1 MIRKVFSEIR
11 NDSFLRKCAVV
22 SFAMFLAFFI
32 STLAVESV
40 LFEKIAEDRF
50 KGDAATVG
58 YLLEKYPQDREIII
72 KSIIGEN
79 NNYAERGAK
88 ELSKYGYTA
97 ESADLIDKNEN
108 KVKMMI
114 AFFTI
119 SFIVFSF
126 IIFIIAITAMN
137 YVLKI
142 FESMYFRMK
151 NIFNTI
157 DDFKSSNNLNKNREK
172 NNNKDNNTMK
182 NSKSRGNAEQN
193 NKELNAQNIKKEK
206 GDINFET
213 LDKYNE
219 NLICRINMISE
230 KAERNMRINMRKIES
245 EKENVKSLVT
255 DISHQLKTPL
265 SNVELYNTLLAEEGI
280 SDEERL
286 EFLETEGIAIEKLKM
301 LVDSLINISR
311 LEADMIS
318 IDKKEESLN
327 NCVENAISSVKADA
341 VKKDIIIK
349 NNIKDEYTVFI
360 DRKWTKEAIFNVLDN
375 AVKYT
380 QIGGEIKIDVDNGIN
395 YFALNIEDNG
405 IGININEYNDVFK
418 RFYRSRD
425 EAVQNEKGS
434 GVGLYLV
441 RKIMNL
447 QDGNVMVSS
456 EKGKGSIFTL
466 YFSKMKGE

>member
-1 MIRKVFSEIR
+1 MIRKVFSEIK

-32 STLAVESV
+32 SVLSVESV
-40 LFEKIAEDRF
+40 LFEKITEDRYEH
-50 KGDAATVG
+50 DAAVVG
-58 YLLEKYPQDREIII
+58 YLLEKYPQDREIIV
-72 KSIIGEN
+72 KSVIGDN
-79 NNYAERGAK
+79 NKYIESGANT
-88 ELSKYGYTA
+88 LAKYGYTS
-97 ESADLIDKNEN
+97 ETSYLIDKSEN

-114 AFFTI
+114 IFF
-119 SFIVFSF
+119 VFSF
-126 IIFIIAITAMN
+126 AVFSIIILIIAIKAMG

-142 FESMYFRMK
+142 FESMYSKMK
-151 NIFNTI
+151 NIFNTVDNI
-157 DDFKSSNNLNKNREK
+157 KHSNTLNKNDNKTDNDLKERE
-172 NNNKDNNTMK
+172 
-182 NSKSRGNAEQN
+182 S
-193 NKELNAQNIKKEK
+193 IKID
-206 GDINFET
+206 GVDF
-213 LDKYNE
+213 DKYNE
-219 NLICRINMISE
+219 NLLCRINMISE
-230 KAERNMRINMRKIES
+230 KAERNMRINMRKIEN

-265 SNVELYNTLLAEEGI
+265 ANVELYNTLLAEEGI

-318 IDKKEESLN
+318 IDKKEENLKECIES
-327 NCVENAISSVKADA
+327 AISSVKADA
-341 VKKDIIIK
+341 AKKNITIK
-349 NNIKDEYTVFI
+349 NEIKEDCILAI
-360 DRKWTKEAIFNVLDN
+360 DRKWTTEAIFNLLDN

-380 QIGGEIKIDVDNGIN
+380 APNGKINLSLDNGIN

-405 IGININEYNDVFK
+405 IGIDSSEYNDIFK
-418 RFYRSRD
+418 RFYRSRND
-425 EAVQNEKGS
+425 IVQNEKGS

-456 EKGKGSIFTL
+456 EKGKGSTFTL
-466 YFSKMKGE
+466 YFSKSKGE

>member
-1 MIRKVFSEIR
+1 MIRKVFSEIK

-32 STLAVESV
+32 SVLSVESV
-40 LFEKIAEDRF
+40 LFEKITEDRY
-50 KGDAATVG
+50 KHDAAVVG
-58 YLLEKYPQDREIII
+58 YLLEKYPQDREIIV
-72 KSIIGEN
+72 KSVIGDN
-79 NNYAERGAK
+79 NKYIESGANT
-88 ELSKYGYTA
+88 LAKYGYTS
-97 ESADLIDKNEN
+97 ETSYLIDKSEN

-114 AFFTI
+114 IFF
-119 SFIVFSF
+119 VFSF
-126 IIFIIAITAMN
+126 AVFSIIILIIAIKAMG

-142 FESMYFRMK
+142 FESMYSKMK
-151 NIFNTI
+151 NIFNTVDNI
-157 DDFKSSNNLNKNREK
+157 KHSNTLNKNDNKTDNALQERESIE
-172 NNNKDNNTMK
+172 ND
-182 NSKSRGNAEQN
+182 SVD
-193 NKELNAQNIKKEK
+193 LN
-206 GDINFET
+206 
-213 LDKYNE
+213 KYNE
-219 NLICRINMISE
+219 NLLCRINMISE
-230 KAERNMRINMRKIES
+230 KAERNMRINMRKIEN

-265 SNVELYNTLLAEEGI
+265 ANVELYNTLLAEEGI

-318 IDKKEESLN
+318 IDKKEENLKECIES
-327 NCVENAISSVKADA
+327 AISSVKADA
-341 VKKDIIIK
+341 DKKNIIIK
-349 NNIKDEYTVFI
+349 NEIKEDCILAI
-360 DRKWTKEAIFNVLDN
+360 DRKWTTEAIFNLLDN

-380 QIGGEIKIDVDNGIN
+380 APNGKINLSLDNGIN

-405 IGININEYNDVFK
+405 IGIDSSEYNDIFK
-418 RFYRSRD
+418 RFYRSRND
-425 EAVQNEKGS
+425 IVQNEKGS

-456 EKGKGSIFTL
+456 EKGKGSTFTL
-466 YFSKMKGE
+466 YFSKLKGE

>member
-1 MIRKVFSEIR
+1 MIRKVFSEIK

-32 STLAVESV
+32 SVLSVESV
-40 LFEKIAEDRF
+40 LFEKITEDRY
-50 KGDAATVG
+50 KHDAAVVG
-58 YLLEKYPQDREIII
+58 YLLEKYPQDREIIV
-72 KSIIGEN
+72 KSVIGDN
-79 NNYAERGAK
+79 NKYIESGANT
-88 ELSKYGYTA
+88 LAKYGYT
-97 ESADLIDKNEN
+97 SKTSDLIDKSEN

-114 AFFTI
+114 IFFV
-119 SFIVFSF
+119 FLFAVFS
-126 IIFIIAITAMN
+126 IIILVIAIKAMG

-142 FESMYFRMK
+142 FESMYYKMK
-151 NIFNTI
+151 NIFNTVDNI
-157 DDFKSSNNLNKNREK
+157 KHSNTLNKNDNKTDNALQERESIE
-172 NNNKDNNTMK
+172 ND
-182 NSKSRGNAEQN
+182 SVD
-193 NKELNAQNIKKEK
+193 LN
-206 GDINFET
+206 
-213 LDKYNE
+213 KYNE
-219 NLICRINMISE
+219 NLLCRINMISE
-230 KAERNMRINMRKIES
+230 KAERNMRINMRKIEN

-265 SNVELYNTLLAEEGI
+265 ANVELYNTLLAEEGI

-318 IDKKEESLN
+318 IDKKEENLKECIES
-327 NCVENAISSVKADA
+327 AISSVKADA
-341 VKKDIIIK
+341 DKKNIIIK
-349 NNIKDEYTVFI
+349 NEIKEDCILAI
-360 DRKWTKEAIFNVLDN
+360 DRKWTTEAIFNLLDN

-380 QIGGEIKIDVDNGIN
+380 APNGKINLSLDNGIN

-405 IGININEYNDVFK
+405 IGIDTDEYNDIFK
-418 RFYRSRD
+418 RFYRSRND
-425 EAVQNEKGS
+425 IVQNEKGS

-456 EKGKGSIFTL
+456 EKGKGSTFTL
-466 YFSKMKGE
+466 YFSKSKGE

>member
-1 MIRKVFSEIR
+1 MIRKVFSEIK

-32 STLAVESV
+32 SVLSVESV
-40 LFEKIAEDRF
+40 LFEKITEDRY
-50 KGDAATVG
+50 KHDAAVVG
-58 YLLEKYPQDREIII
+58 YLLEKYPQDREIIV
-72 KSIIGEN
+72 KSVIGDN
-79 NNYAERGAK
+79 NKYIESGANT
-88 ELSKYGYTA
+88 LAKYGYT
-97 ESADLIDKNEN
+97 SKTSDLIDKSEN

-114 AFFTI
+114 IFFV
-119 SFIVFSF
+119 FLFAVFS
-126 IIFIIAITAMN
+126 IIILVIAIKAMG

-142 FESMYFRMK
+142 FESMYYKMK
-151 NIFNTI
+151 NIFNTVDNI
-157 DDFKSSNNLNKNREK
+157 KHSNTLNKNDNKTDNALQERESIE
-172 NNNKDNNTMK
+172 ND
-182 NSKSRGNAEQN
+182 SVD
-193 NKELNAQNIKKEK
+193 LN
-206 GDINFET
+206 
-213 LDKYNE
+213 KYNE
-219 NLICRINMISE
+219 NLLCRINMISE
-230 KAERNMRINMRKIES
+230 KAERNMRINMRKIEN

-265 SNVELYNTLLAEEGI
+265 ANVELYNTLLAEGGI

-318 IDKKEESLN
+318 IDKKEENLKECIES
-327 NCVENAISSVKADA
+327 AISSVKADA
-341 VKKDIIIK
+341 AKKNITIK
-349 NNIKDEYTVFI
+349 NDIKEDCILAI
-360 DRKWTKEAIFNVLDN
+360 DRKWTTEAIFNLLDN

-380 QIGGEIKIDVDNGIN
+380 APNGKINLSLDNGIN

-405 IGININEYNDVFK
+405 IGIDTDEYNDIFK
-418 RFYRSRD
+418 RFYRSRND
-425 EAVQNEKGS
+425 IVQNEKGS

-456 EKGKGSIFTL
+456 EKGKGSTFTL
-466 YFSKMKGE
+466 YFSKSKGE

>member
-1 MIRKVFSEIR
+1 MIRKVFSEIK

-32 STLAVESV
+32 SVLSVESV
-40 LFEKIAEDRF
+40 LFEKITEDRY
-50 KGDAATVG
+50 KHDAAVVG
-58 YLLEKYPQDREIII
+58 YLLEKYPQDREIIV
-72 KSIIGEN
+72 KSVIGDN
-79 NNYAERGAK
+79 NKYIESGANT
-88 ELSKYGYTA
+88 LAKYGYT
-97 ESADLIDKNEN
+97 SKTSDLIDKSEN

-114 AFFTI
+114 IFFV
-119 SFIVFSF
+119 FLFAVFS
-126 IIFIIAITAMN
+126 IIILVIAIKAVG

-142 FESMYFRMK
+142 FEAMYSKMK
-151 NIFNTI
+151 NIFNTVDNI
-157 DDFKSSNNLNKNREK
+157 KHSNTLNKNDNKTDNALQERESIE
-172 NNNKDNNTMK
+172 ND
-182 NSKSRGNAEQN
+182 SVD
-193 NKELNAQNIKKEK
+193 LN
-206 GDINFET
+206 
-213 LDKYNE
+213 KYNE
-219 NLICRINMISE
+219 NLLCRINMISE
-230 KAERNMRINMRKIES
+230 KAERNMRINMRKIEN

-265 SNVELYNTLLAEEGI
+265 ANVELYNTLLAEEGI

-318 IDKKEESLN
+318 IDKKEENLKECIES
-327 NCVENAISSVKADA
+327 AISSVKADA
-341 VKKDIIIK
+341 AKKNITIK
-349 NNIKDEYTVFI
+349 NDIKEDCILAI
-360 DRKWTKEAIFNVLDN
+360 DRKWTTEAIFNLLDN

-380 QIGGEIKIDVDNGIN
+380 APNGKINLSLDNGIN

-405 IGININEYNDVFK
+405 IGIDTDEYNDIFK
-418 RFYRSRD
+418 RFYRSRNNI
-425 EAVQNEKGS
+425 VQNEKGS

-456 EKGKGSIFTL
+456 EKGKGSTFTL
-466 YFSKMKGE
+466 YFSKSKGE

>member
-1 MIRKVFSEIR
+1 MIRKVFSEIK

-32 STLAVESV
+32 SVLSVESV
-40 LFEKIAEDRF
+40 LFEKITEDRY
-50 KGDAATVG
+50 KHDAAVVG
-58 YLLEKYPQDREIII
+58 YLLEKYPQDREIIV
-72 KSIIGEN
+72 KSVIGDN
-79 NNYAERGAK
+79 NKYIESGANT
-88 ELSKYGYTA
+88 LAKYGYT
-97 ESADLIDKNEN
+97 SKTSDLIDKSEN

-114 AFFTI
+114 IFFV
-119 SFIVFSF
+119 FLFAVFS
-126 IIFIIAITAMN
+126 IIILVIAIKAMG

-142 FESMYFRMK
+142 FESMYYKMK
-151 NIFNTI
+151 NIFNTVDNI
-157 DDFKSSNNLNKNREK
+157 KHSNTLNKNDNKTDNALQERESIE
-172 NNNKDNNTMK
+172 ND
-182 NSKSRGNAEQN
+182 SVD
-193 NKELNAQNIKKEK
+193 LN
-206 GDINFET
+206 
-213 LDKYNE
+213 KYNE
-219 NLICRINMISE
+219 NLLCRINMISE
-230 KAERNMRINMRKIES
+230 KAERNMRINMRKIEN

-265 SNVELYNTLLAEEGI
+265 ANVELYNTLLAEEGI

-318 IDKKEESLN
+318 IDKKEENLKECIES
-327 NCVENAISSVKADA
+327 AISSVKADA
-341 VKKDIIIK
+341 AKKNITIK
-349 NNIKDEYTVFI
+349 NDIKEDCILAI
-360 DRKWTKEAIFNVLDN
+360 DRKWTTEAIFNLLDN

-380 QIGGEIKIDVDNGIN
+380 APNGKINLSLDNGIN

-405 IGININEYNDVFK
+405 IGIDTDEYNDIFK
-418 RFYRSRD
+418 RFYRSRND
-425 EAVQNEKGS
+425 IVQNEKGS

-456 EKGKGSIFTL
+456 EKGKGSTFTL
-466 YFSKMKGE
+466 YFSKSKGE

>member
-1 MIRKVFSEIR
+1 MIRKVFSEIK

-32 STLAVESV
+32 AVLSVESV
-40 LFEKIAEDRF
+40 LFEKITGDRYEH
-50 KGDAATVG
+50 DAAVVG
-58 YLLEKYPQDREIII
+58 YLLEKYPQDREIIV
-72 KSIIGEN
+72 KSVIGDN
-79 NNYAERGAK
+79 NKYIESGANT
-88 ELSKYGYTA
+88 LAKYGYTS
-97 ESADLIDKNEN
+97 ETSYLIDKSEN

-114 AFFTI
+114 IFF
-119 SFIVFSF
+119 VFSF
-126 IIFIIAITAMN
+126 AVFSIIILVIVIKAMG

-142 FESMYFRMK
+142 FESMYSKMK
-151 NIFNTI
+151 NIFNTVDNI
-157 DDFKSSNNLNKNREK
+157 KHSNTLNKNDNKSDNALQKRE
-172 NNNKDNNTMK
+172 NIEND
-182 NSKSRGNAEQN
+182 SVD
-193 NKELNAQNIKKEK
+193 LN
-206 GDINFET
+206 
-213 LDKYNE
+213 KYNE
-219 NLICRINMISE
+219 NLLCRINMISE
-230 KAERNMRINMRKIES
+230 KAERNMRINMRKIEN

-265 SNVELYNTLLAEEGI
+265 ANVELYNTLLAEEGI

-318 IDKKEESLN
+318 INKKEENLKECIES
-327 NCVENAISSVKADA
+327 AISSVKADA
-341 VKKDIIIK
+341 AKKNITIK
-349 NNIKDEYTVFI
+349 NEIKEDCILAI
-360 DRKWTKEAIFNVLDN
+360 DRKWTTEAIFNLLDN

-380 QIGGEIKIDVDNGIN
+380 APNGKINLSLDNGIN

-405 IGININEYNDVFK
+405 IGIDSSEYNDIFK
-418 RFYRSRD
+418 RFYRSRND
-425 EAVQNEKGS
+425 IVQNEKGS

-456 EKGKGSIFTL
+456 EKGKGSTFTL
-466 YFSKMKGE
+466 YFSKSKGE

>member
-1 MIRKVFSEIR
+1 MIRKVFSEIK

-32 STLAVESV
+32 SVLSVESV
-40 LFEKIAEDRF
+40 LFEKITEDRYEH
-50 KGDAATVG
+50 DAAVVG
-58 YLLEKYPQDREIII
+58 YLLEKYPQDREIIV
-72 KSIIGEN
+72 KSVIGDN
-79 NNYAERGAK
+79 NKYIESGANT
-88 ELSKYGYTA
+88 LAKYGYT
-97 ESADLIDKNEN
+97 SKTSDLIDKSEN

-114 AFFTI
+114 IFF
-119 SFIVFSF
+119 VFSF
-126 IIFIIAITAMN
+126 AVFSIIILVIAIKAMG

-142 FESMYFRMK
+142 FESMYSKMK
-151 NIFNTI
+151 NIFNTVDNI
-157 DDFKSSNNLNKNREK
+157 KHSNTLNKNDNKSDNALQKRE
-172 NNNKDNNTMK
+172 NIEND
-182 NSKSRGNAEQN
+182 SVD
-193 NKELNAQNIKKEK
+193 LN
-206 GDINFET
+206 
-213 LDKYNE
+213 KYNE
-219 NLICRINMISE
+219 NLLCRINMISE
-230 KAERNMRINMRKIES
+230 KAERNMRINMRKIEN

-265 SNVELYNTLLAEEGI
+265 ANVELYNTLLAEEGI

-318 IDKKEESLN
+318 IDKKEENLKECIES
-327 NCVENAISSVKADA
+327 AISSVKADA
-341 VKKDIIIK
+341 DKKNIIIK
-349 NNIKDEYTVFI
+349 NEIKEDCILAI
-360 DRKWTKEAIFNVLDN
+360 DRKWTTEAIFNLLDN

-380 QIGGEIKIDVDNGIN
+380 APNGKINLSLDNGIN

-405 IGININEYNDVFK
+405 IGIDTDEYNDIFK
-418 RFYRSRD
+418 RFYRSRND
-425 EAVQNEKGS
+425 IVQNEKGS

-456 EKGKGSIFTL
+456 EKGKGSTFTL
-466 YFSKMKGE
+466 YFSKSKGE

>member
-1 MIRKVFSEIR
+1 MIRKVFSEIK

-32 STLAVESV
+32 SVLSVESV
-40 LFEKIAEDRF
+40 LFEKITEDRYEH
-50 KGDAATVG
+50 DAAVVG
-58 YLLEKYPQDREIII
+58 YLLEKYPQDREIIV
-72 KSIIGEN
+72 KSVIGDN
-79 NNYAERGAK
+79 NKYIESGANT
-88 ELSKYGYTA
+88 LAKYGYT
-97 ESADLIDKNEN
+97 SKTSDLIDKSEN

-114 AFFTI
+114 IFFV
-119 SFIVFSF
+119 FLFVVFS
-126 IIFIIAITAMN
+126 IIILVIAIKAMG

-142 FESMYFRMK
+142 FEAMYSKMK
-151 NIFNTI
+151 NIFNTVDNI
-157 DDFKSSNNLNKNREK
+157 KYSNTLNKNDNRSDNPLQERESIE
-172 NNNKDNNTMK
+172 ND
-182 NSKSRGNAEQN
+182 SVD
-193 NKELNAQNIKKEK
+193 LN
-206 GDINFET
+206 
-213 LDKYNE
+213 KYNE
-219 NLICRINMISE
+219 NLLCRINMISE
-230 KAERNMRINMRKIES
+230 KAERNMRINMRKIEN

-265 SNVELYNTLLAEEGI
+265 ANVELYNTLLAEEGI

-318 IDKKEESLN
+318 IDKKEENLKECIES
-327 NCVENAISSVKADA
+327 AISSVKADA
-341 VKKDIIIK
+341 AKKNITIK
-349 NNIKDEYTVFI
+349 NNIKEDCILAI
-360 DRKWTKEAIFNVLDN
+360 DRKWTTEAIFNLLDN

-380 QIGGEIKIDVDNGIN
+380 APNGKINLSLDNGIN

-405 IGININEYNDVFK
+405 IGIDTDEYNDIFK
-418 RFYRSRD
+418 RFYRSRNNI
-425 EAVQNEKGS
+425 VQNEKGS

-456 EKGKGSIFTL
+456 EKGKGSTFTL
-466 YFSKMKGE
+466 YFSKSKGE